1 MTASTLRRVP
11 DISIESLSKK
21 GWFFVIQNV
30 VIVLW
35 LGVCAVQ
42 DIRQRQIANGLTL
55 GVGLLALIYLLWAGS
70 TWLGAPRSDGGLALV
85 LALVL
90 TLPGYALGRFGAGD
104 VKLLAALGLASN
116 TEYLLGSLIGAAIA
130 MLAWTLMHQWLS
142 SSPIERVGQASTKQ
156 PFAPFVLTGFAGCWA
171 WIH

>member
-1 MTASTLRRVP
+1 MIQTL
-11 DISIESLSKK
+11 
-21 GWFFVIQNV
+21 

-42 DIRQRQIANGLTL
+42 DIRQRQIANTLTL

-70 TWLGAPRSDGGLALV
+70 TWLGAPRSEGGLALA

-116 TEYLLGSLIGAAIA
+116 IEYLPPELPLSDAQRG
-130 MLAWTLMHQWLS
+130 LAQQWQQGGGK
-142 SSPIERVGQASTKQ
+142 VGPYSTHSNT
-156 PFAPFVLTGFAGCWA
+156 PRST
-171 WIH
+171 